1 MNNTY
6 RKLMVQQCL
15 SDQAKESIYSKLQK
29 EEVKSQSF
37 LLRVAIVAACIIL
50 IVPITAYA
58 VKSIFGIS
66 IVEIIEGDTSTGKF
80 GTGYEVNYPELTSHQ
95 LSDFPE
101 EIQTM
106 EDYRLVIYDSWQE
119 AEEELGITLVNNPF
133 LFDGSVTK
141 ERSYNLREE
150 GVGQRVHCFGQ
161 YNGLDNQFYRATI
174 TAAYRYDDMF
184 ITLVSTV
191 TCEHP
196 AISKGE
202 EPNMSWHRVMYE
214 DRDVNE
220 IVQEQYLAKNGINA
234 TLITVDRDRG
244 RSTDYEANFS
254 ANGASYR
261 ITIHSYD
268 NKQDAEVKETLKNIL
283 ESFVF

>member
-80 GTGYEVNYPELTSHQ
+80 GTGYEVNYPELTSRQ

-150 GVGQRVHCFGQ
+150 GIGQRVHCFGQ

-244 RSTDYEANFS
+244 RFTDYEANFS